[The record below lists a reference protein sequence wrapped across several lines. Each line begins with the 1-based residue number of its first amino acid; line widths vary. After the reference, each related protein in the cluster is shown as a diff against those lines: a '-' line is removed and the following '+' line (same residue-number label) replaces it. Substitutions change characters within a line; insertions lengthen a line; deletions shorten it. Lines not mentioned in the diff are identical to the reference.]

1 VAREKQASRSGALT
15 LRGRDLLTAFL
26 LFAMAAAA
34 AACSGSQR
42 ATTSPTAPTA
52 ATPASSP
59 TVTPT
64 PVPTPTP
71 DPAPDAGRGLGYV
84 RALAVDIGPRLAG
97 TEGARRAVAYL
108 RDALAAWGY
117 DVEIQQ
123 FPFSSDDYRQV
134 DLAANGE
141 DVPATVLQ
149 GSASGTAGAPL
160 YDAGTGTA
168 DEFPTGVAGGVA
180 LATRGVIPG
189 ADIARNAEAA
199 GAAALIIVHNV
210 PDEPLIGTIEYDARI
225 PVVGISADEG
235 ARLRRMLAGGP
246 VTIDLYVGGP
256 QGTGE
261 NVVARER
268 PGPCD
273 QVVGAHYDSVPQS
286 YGASDNA
293 SGTATV
299 LEIARSEA
307 LADIPGNQCFVLFGA
322 EELGLYGS
330 AHFVAQLAPEERR
343 AIRAMLN
350 FDMTGVGDT
359 WWLIG
364 TPALVARAR
373 DVAARDLGVDATP
386 AELPENT
393 SSDHTSF
400 INAGIPAVMFHR
412 WRDPYLHTPVDRIER
427 VDGASVAQ
435 AAAMGI
441 ALLRD
446 LAAGP

>member
-1 VAREKQASRSGALT
+1 MAREEQAPHPGALT
-15 LRGRDLLTAFL
+15 LRVRESLLAFL
-26 LFAMAAAA
+26 FTASVAAAA
-34 AACSGSQR
+34 ASACSPSHE
-42 ATTSPTAPTA
+42 ASTIASPTPLP
-52 ATPASSP
+52 ATH
-59 TVTPT
+59 TPT
-64 PVPTPTP
+64 PAPTPTP
-71 DPAPDAGRGLGYV
+71 DPAPDGSRALEHV

-97 TEGARRAVAYL
+97 TEGARRAAAYL

-117 DVEIQQ
+117 QVEVQS
-123 FPFSSDDYRQV
+123 FPFSSDYYRQV

-149 GSASGTAGAPL
+149 GSASGTVGAQLFDAGA
-160 YDAGTGTA
+160 GTA
-168 DEFPTGVAGGVA
+168 GEFPPGVAGGVA
-180 LATRGVIPG
+180 LATRGVISG
-189 ADIARNAEAA
+189 AEIARNAEAA
-199 GAAALIIVHNV
+199 GVAALIIVHNV
-210 PDEPLIGTIEYDARI
+210 PDEPLVGSLEYDARI
-225 PVVGISADEG
+225 PVLGVSADEG
-235 ARLRRMLAGGP
+235 ARLRSMLAAGP
-246 VTIDLYVGGP
+246 VTVDLYAGGP

-273 QVVGAHYDSVPQS
+273 EVVGGHYDSVPQS

-293 SGTATV
+293 SGVATV
-299 LEIARSEA
+299 LEIARAEA
-307 LADIPGNQCFVLFGA
+307 LQDISGNQCFVLFGA

-330 AHFVAQLAPEERR
+330 AHFVQQLSPDERA

-350 FDMTGVGDT
+350 FDMTGVGDV

-364 TPALVARAR
+364 TPRLVARAR
-373 DVAARDLGVDATP
+373 DAVARDLGIEATP

-393 SSDHTSF
+393 SSDHASF
-400 INAGIPAVMFHR
+400 INAGIPAVMIHR
-412 WRDPYLHTPVDRIER
+412 WSDPYLHTPVDRIER